1 MAKRDKSGDW
11 YARLNRIF
19 RGPAIKRRIRDYR
32 QPPTSTALELF
43 SKTQSFV
50 YSNAINSYGQYDRL
64 SISSDTLIAVPGT
77 EKFKTLSQ
85 LIDQYGESGEKF
97 IVYAYDHNKHRI
109 VPAWAHHPR
118 ITGVKDTVKVTF
130 DDGSTLVCTPDHE
143 CMLRDGTYRDA
154 QDLQPGD
161 SMMPFYRKQFAGS
174 SKIDGKKFNGY
185 HSVYTMASN
194 DEGAWNGWQ
203 PEHVLVAEW
212 SSNRKVVKGNEHV
225 HHIDHDPCNNDPD
238 NLCVMDAVEHLR
250 MHGKDAKLRWQDA
263 DIRGRMITGI
273 QQAWDNDDGT
283 RRAVIADVNRRD
295 DVREKRRQHCLTN
308 SPSKRQDVKYKI
320 GRATSE
326 YYVVKKEQF
335 FKLDVSLV
343 RDELD
348 RHHAGDV
355 VSFAKQYKVN
365 PSVMSGW
372 LDARRIEHKRVDVTH
387 TSVNFTKYW
396 SGKKRSQEWKT
407 SRSGAGNVNFVGEF
421 TIDDF
426 TAAHVECGT
435 DHRSAAKYLNVSVA
449 TLTRRLRKFG
459 YKGWTGFVAS
469 LNTTHSTN
477 HKVVSVEFYKTLPC
491 GDLTVDGY
499 ENFATDTIIVHN
511 SRYADFSEMLYTPEI
526 SAAVDIYADETVSQ
540 DETGKVLQI
549 YSDNRKVRRLLED
562 LFYDTLN
569 VDFNL
574 RMWVLNLVK
583 FGDFFLFNDI
593 APGYGVM
600 QVFPVPVNE
609 IEREEGFDPEDPMAV
624 RFRWVTQGNVALEN
638 WQLTHFRILGNDAFL
653 PYGSSIIEPARRIWR
668 QLVLIEDAMLVYR
681 VVRSPE
687 RRIFYIDVGG
697 IPPEEVPNYMAAQ
710 EAKLRSS
717 TLVDR
722 STGRID
728 FRNNPLETL
737 EDYFIPVRGTES
749 GTKIDTLAGG
759 QHVSATEDV
768 EYIQKKLFAALKIP
782 RAYLGY
788 DEMLSS
794 KATLAQEDIRFSRT
808 IQQIQKVI
816 ISELQRLAYIHLF
829 MNGYE
834 GDDMFDFEL
843 KLNNPS
849 SIAQQQKLELF
860 ARKFEIIG
868 SALSVDEGKVFST
881 PFLLRSIMTMSE
893 QQQRNMHA
901 EVVDDVQR
909 RAALAKIS
917 EGATPESVGF
927 KSGGG
932 FTPAGGA
939 GGEPGITDDE
949 LPGAEELPES
959 PAGDDAE
966 AGDEGGDEGDE
977 ALDDLF
983 AHNAPE
989 GKLVVE
995 DETQST
1001 SAEPRL
1007 EGSYDSD
1014 EDKDSDESRE
1024 SDPVRVSMHA
1034 QASKNKQAN
1043 RKRSQT
1049 RHGPGETH
1057 MPDFGRMTSMRDAQ
1071 DDMTSRSE
1079 VGTNPLR
1086 DILSMKLETLE
1097 RFGNDI
1103 RFAPEKARL
1112 HEKLDALSFLDNY
1125 MSDAEPDPEPMRPRM
1140 TTSLRA
1146 VFDRLENVFGE
1157 ELQRAR
1163 GDGMSGVLTEAATDS
1178 IDDILDEVIGT
1189 YKGDVLT

>member
-64 SISSDTLIAVPGT
+64 SRYADFSEMLYCLHGDTKIAVPDGY
-77 EKFKTLSQ
+77 KTLKELS
-85 LIDQYGESGEKF
+85 DEYGLDKEF
-97 IVYAYDHNKHRI
+97 IVYAYDHNKNEI
-109 VPAWAHHPR
+109 VPALAKQARQTR
-118 ITGVKDTVKVTF
+118 IDHAYKVTF
-130 DDGSTLVCTPDHE
+130 DSGKELIGTANHRL
-143 CMLRDGTYRDA
+143 MLRDGTYRRIDE
-154 QDLQPGD
+154 LCPGD
-161 SMMPFYRKQFAGS
+161 SMMPFYRKNLFDAKSADDVSLNDGYRWIYTMHNDSSRNNLKKGWITEHRLIAEWMAGRQLES
-174 SKIDGKKFNGY
+174 TEVVHHKNFKKWDNRPENLEIMNETDHRRYHAEILNGNKWALENSEWIEKFKQQHSTWMRENNPMSRNDVTFGRILELAEELNFNGY
-185 HSVYTMASN
+185 KIAAALDTSLNMIKDRLRQNGFADFETFARTYRHNWRNAGHDNNREKNPRYDHSLTYKHICDAY
-194 DEGAWNGWQ
+194 
-203 PEHVLVAEW
+203 
-212 SSNRKVVKGNEHV
+212 VKG
-225 HHIDHDPCNNDPD
+225 
-238 NLCVMDAVEHLR
+238 M
-250 MHGKDAKLRWQDA
+250 
-263 DIRGRMITGI
+263 
-273 QQAWDNDDGT
+273 T
-283 RRAVIADVNRRD
+283 RNQLA
-295 DVREKRRQHCLTN
+295 
-308 SPSKRQDVKYKI
+308 
-320 GRATSE
+320 
-326 YYVVKKEQF
+326 
-335 FKLDVSLV
+335 
-343 RDELD
+343 
-348 RHHAGDV
+348 
-355 VSFAKQYKVN
+355 
-365 PSVMSGW
+365 SV
-372 LDARRIEHKRVDVTH
+372 
-387 TSVNFTKYW
+387 
-396 SGKKRSQEWKT
+396 
-407 SRSGAGNVNFVGEF
+407 
-421 TIDDF
+421 
-426 TAAHVECGT
+426 
-435 DHRSAAKYLNVSVA
+435 
-449 TLTRRLRKFG
+449 
-459 YKGWTGFVAS
+459 
-469 LNTTHSTN
+469 LNTTPIKITKRIQHEGFKYWNDWCENFNN
-477 HKVVSVEFYKTLPC
+477 HKVVSIEYYGEIPLY
-491 GDLTVDGY
+491 DLTVDGY
-499 ENFATDTIIVHN
+499 KNFATDSVMSHN
-511 SRYADFSEMLYTPEI
+511 TPEI

-569 VDFNL
+569 IDFNL

-728 FRNNPLETL
+728 FRHNPLETL

-868 SALSVDEGKVFST
+868 SALTVDDGKVFST
-881 PFLLRSIMTMSE
+881 PFLLRSIMNMSE

-909 RAALAKIS
+909 RAALGKIS

-939 GGEPGITDDE
+939 GAEPGITDDE
-949 LPGAEELPES
+949 LPGGEELPE
-959 PAGDDAE
+959 PLDAGGEDTDTGADDS
-966 AGDEGGDEGDE
+966 DEGDE

-983 AHNAPE
+983 AHNAPA

-995 DETQST
+995 DETQNTST
-1001 SAEPRL
+1001 EPKL
-1007 EGSYDSD
+1007 EGSYDPD
-1014 EDKDSDESRE
+1014 EDGERQDKSSE

-1034 QASKNKQAN
+1034 QTSKNKQSN

-1086 DILSMKLETLE
+1086 DILNMKLETLE

-1112 HEKLDALSFLDNY
+1112 YEKLDALSFLDNY
-1125 MSDAEPDPEPMRPRM
+1125 MSDAEPDPEPVRPRM

-1146 VFDRLENVFGE
+1146 VFNQLESVFGE

-1163 GDGMSGVLTEAATDS
+1163 GASGMSGVLTETVTDSS
-1178 IDDILDEVIGT
+1178 IDDILDEVIGS
-1189 YKGDVLT
+1189 YKDDVST